1 MAIYPRRQCDRTV
14 FYRSAYN
21 QVSQKPRTCK
31 KFLDSNSTEVT
42 FFLTLLGTCFEVN
55 RDIKPNS
62 LDQFLFAPQWEFSP
76 EAIFNITLA
85 LGIESFKFFFAVI
98 DSIWP
103 IAYWVDKGF
112 PKVADILPYTYMS

>member
-85 LGIESFKFFFAVI
+85 LGIKSLLRRFFLAFM
-98 DSIWP
+98 
-103 IAYWVDKGF
+103 GF
-112 PKVADILPYTYMS
+112 I